1 MSSKGLVLVTGAN
14 GFVAGRTVAHFLQAG
29 YTVRG
34 TVRSRKSADGLVA
47 ALSDYIK
54 NRLLKI
60 VEVPDIT
67 VSGAFD
73 SALEGVTDVA
83 HLATPVSV
91 TDTDVVGIYLAAL
104 QGTLSILDPTL
115 RHAGIKS
122 FVFMSS
128 LAAVISYS
136 QPRTYTEADWHDE
149 SVEIVDKQGAAAGGL
164 MVYTASKVKAERVF
178 WYIAGPPLFLPKSPE
193 KIATT
198 NAFIWQVFSGQ
209 YYPAG
214 PTGYGHHVNV
224 RDGARLQVFVVES
237 PEVLNGQRIIVGGRT
252 AFGVPQAVADILR
265 EAYPDRKH
273 IIKEGTPGQDC
284 SPSGESVAGWADLG
298 SSKAVK
304 ATGQDW
310 ILYKKMVFDAA
321 KMFERFL

>member
-1 MSSKGLVLVTGAN
+1 MSSKGLVL
-14 GFVAGRTVAHFLQAG
+14 AG
-29 YTVRG
+29 YAVRG
-34 TVRSRKSADGLVA
+34 TVRSRKSVDGLVA

-54 NRLLKI
+54 NGLLEI

-73 SALEGVTDVA
+73 SSLEGVTDVA

-91 TDTDVVGIYLAAL
+91 TNTDVVGIYLAAL
-104 QGTLSILDPTL
+104 QGTLSILDSTL
-115 RHAGIKS
+115 RYAGIES

-128 LAAVISYS
+128 VAAFISYS

-149 SVEIVDKQGAAAGGL
+149 SVEIVDEQGAAAGGL

-178 WYIAGPPLFLPKSPE
+178 WSWIESKKPSFRAVALCP
-193 KIATT
+193 
-198 NAFIWQVFSGQ
+198 V
-209 YYPAG
+209 
-214 PTGYGHHVNV
+214 
-224 RDGARLQVFVVES
+224 LQVFVVENL
-237 PEVLNGQRIIVGGRT
+237 EVLNGQRVIVGGRT
-252 AFGVPQAVADILR
+252 AFGVPQAVADILQ

-273 IIKEGTPGQDC
+273 IIKEGTPGQGY
-284 SPSGESVAGWADLG
+284 SPTGESVASWADLD

-310 ILYKKMVFDAA
+310 ISYKKMVLHAA
-321 KMFERFL
+321 KMFEGFL

>member
-1 MSSKGLVLVTGAN
+1 MSSKGLVL
-14 GFVAGRTVAHFLQAG
+14 AG
-29 YTVRG
+29 YAVRG
-34 TVRSRKSADGLVA
+34 TVRSRKSVDGLVA

-54 NRLLKI
+54 NGLLEI

-73 SALEGVTDVA
+73 SSLEGVTDVA

-91 TDTDVVGIYLAAL
+91 TNTDVVGIYLAAL
-104 QGTLSILDPTL
+104 QGTLSILDSTL
-115 RHAGIKS
+115 RYAGIES

-128 LAAVISYS
+128 VAAFISYS

-149 SVEIVDKQGAAAGGL
+149 SVEIVDEQGAAAGGL

-178 WYIAGPPLFLPKSPE
+178 WSWIESKKPSFRAVALCP
-193 KIATT
+193 
-198 NAFIWQVFSGQ
+198 
-209 YYPAG
+209 
-214 PTGYGHHVNV
+214 
-224 RDGARLQVFVVES
+224 VV
-237 PEVLNGQRIIVGGRT
+237 IVGGRT
-252 AFGVPQAVADILR
+252 AFGVPQAVADILQ

-273 IIKEGTPGQDC
+273 IIKEGTPGQGY
-284 SPSGESVAGWADLG
+284 SPTGESVASWADLD

-310 ILYKKMVFDAA
+310 ISYKKMVLHAA
-321 KMFERFL
+321 KMFEGFL

>member
-29 YTVRG
+29 YAVRG

-91 TDTDVVGIYLAAL
+91 TNTDVVGIRLAAL
-104 QGTLSILDPTL
+104 QGTLSILDSTL

-122 FVFMSS
+122 FVFMSP

-178 WYIAGPPLFLPKSPE
+178 WSWIESNKPSFRAVALCPVYIAGPPLFLPKSPE

-198 NAFIWQVFSGQ
+198 NAFVWQVFSGQ
-209 YYPAG
+209 DYPAG
-214 PTGYGHHVNV
+214 PTVYGHHVDV
-224 RDGARLQVFVVES
+224 REVARLQVFVVEN

-252 AFGVPQAVADILR
+252 AFGVPQTVADILR

-273 IIKEGTPGQDC
+273 IIKEGTH
-284 SPSGESVAGWADLG
+284 SGKRLFSHG
-298 SSKAVK
+298 
-304 ATGQDW
+304 
-310 ILYKKMVFDAA
+310 
-321 KMFERFL
+321 